1 MTTESPNEVRQE
13 EATGAGNYFVSN
25 YPPYSFWTRDRVH
38 EAYAALDRPPSPDT
52 PLGIYLHIPFCR
64 KRCHFCYFKVYT
76 DKDAGEIEG
85 YLDTAIQELALY
97 AKKPFIGGRKPK
109 FIYFGGG
116 TPSYISSRQITY
128 VVNGMKQLLSWGEA
142 EEVTFECEPG
152 TLTEPKL
159 SAIRDLGVTRLSL
172 GIENFDDHILQING
186 RAHGSREIDRTYQFA
201 RHIGFPQINIDLI
214 AGMMGE
220 TAENWRD
227 CITKTIALAPDSIT
241 IYQMEIPYNT
251 TIFKEMKIVGQ
262 SVAPVADWR
271 TKRAW
276 VEYAFAEFEKAG
288 YSIASA
294 YAAVKD
300 PSRTR
305 FLYRDLLWKGADMIG
320 LGVSSFSHVGGTHF
334 QNEHEFESYTAR
346 LRQGE
351 LPIFRALTT
360 TEEERVIREL
370 ILQMKL
376 GQVRQRYFQ
385 DKFGIDVRQ
394 RFATPLGRLQE
405 QGFLTADEDSL
416 RLNRDGLLQVD
427 KLLHEFFLPQHQSA
441 RYA

>member
-1 MTTESPNEVRQE
+1 MTTESPNDVRRE
-13 EATGAGNYFVSN
+13 EATEAGNYFVSN
-25 YPPYSFWTRDRVH
+25 YPPYSFWTRERVD
-38 EAYAALDRPPSPDT
+38 EAFAALDRPPAPST

-85 YLDTAIQELALY
+85 YLDAAIRELTLY
-97 AKKPFIGGRKPK
+97 SQRPFIGGRKPK

-116 TPSYISSRQITY
+116 TPSYISSRQITHI
-128 VVNGMKQLLSWGEA
+128 VDGMKRLLSWDEA

-159 SAIRDLGVTRLSL
+159 SAIKDLGVTRLSL
-172 GIENFDDHILQING
+172 GIENFDDRILQLNG
-186 RAHGSREIDRTYQFA
+186 RAHGSREIDRTYQYA
-201 RHIGFPQINIDLI
+201 RSIGFPQINIDLI

-227 CITKTIALAPDSIT
+227 CIQKTIALGPDSIT

-251 TIFKEMKIVGQ
+251 TIFKEMKIMGQ
-262 SVAPVADWR
+262 TTAPVADWR
-271 TKRAW
+271 TKRDW

-288 YSIASA
+288 YTVASA

-305 FLYRDLLWKGADMIG
+305 FLYRDLLWTGADMIG

-334 QNEHEFESYTAR
+334 QNEHEFESYVAR
-346 LRQGE
+346 LSQGT

-360 TEEERVIREL
+360 TQEERVIREL

-376 GQVRQRYFQ
+376 GRVHRPYFER
-385 DKFGIDVRQ
+385 KFGVNVDE
-394 RFATPLGRLQE
+394 RFAVPLSRLKN
-405 QGFLTADEDSL
+405 QGFLTADQNSL

-427 KLLHEFFLPQHQSA
+427 KLLHEFFLPEHRSA